1 MKEAGIRVE
10 ARLRTQPR
18 LVGTTARWIA
28 GAALL
33 GFASSALLASML
45 GLPRDAFVGFHAAI
59 VAGFGVAF
67 LRIERIDP
75 RVQLRRRWLSGLIV
89 GALAGALLAR
99 TVLLQ
104 PASPRPEGARLAWA
118 LLWDG
123 GLYGIVDVLLLSVV
137 PVLAVYGSRPA
148 DELRNPDARWRWGLA
163 ALLASLCITAAY
175 HVGFTEFRG
184 SALAAPL
191 IGNGIVTLS
200 YLASGSPV
208 APLLSHVIMHATA
221 VLHGMATTAQLPPH

>member
-1 MKEAGIRVE
+1 M
-10 ARLRTQPR
+10 
-18 LVGTTARWIA
+18 RWIFA
-28 GAALL
+28 AALL
-33 GFASSALLASML
+33 GFTSAALLASML
-45 GLPRDAFVGFHAAI
+45 GLPRDVFVGFHAAI
-59 VAGFGVAF
+59 VAGFCVGF

-75 RVQLRRRWLSGLIV
+75 RVQLRRRWLAGLLV

-104 PASPRPEGARLAWA
+104 PASPRPAGGALAWA

-123 GLYGIVDVLLLSVV
+123 GLYGLADALLLSVV

-148 DELRNPDARWRWGLA
+148 DELRNPAARWRGGLA
-163 ALLASLCITAAY
+163 ALLASLFITAAY
-175 HVGFTEFRG
+175 HFGFTEFRG
-184 SALAAPL
+184 SALVAPL

-208 APLLSHVIMHATA
+208 AALLSHAVMHSAA

>member
-1 MKEAGIRVE
+1 M
-10 ARLRTQPR
+10 TP
-18 LVGTTARWIA
+18 TRWIA

-33 GFASSALLASML
+33 GFISAALLASVL
-45 GLPRDAFVGFHAAI
+45 GLPRDVFVGFHAAI

-75 RVQLRRRWLSGLIV
+75 RVQLRRRWLAGVLV

-104 PASPRPEGARLAWA
+104 PASPRPAGGALAWA

-123 GLYGIVDVLLLSVV
+123 GLYGIADALLLSVV
-137 PVLAVYGSRPA
+137 PVLAVYGSQPA
-148 DELRNPDARWRWGLA
+148 DALRNPATRWRWGLA
-163 ALLASLCITAAY
+163 ALLASLFITAVY
-175 HVGFTEFRG
+175 HFGFTEFRG
-184 SALAAPL
+184 SALVAPL

-208 APLLSHVIMHATA
+208 APLVSHVVMHAAA

>member
-1 MKEAGIRVE
+1 M
-10 ARLRTQPR
+10 
-18 LVGTTARWIA
+18 RWVF

-33 GFASSALLASML
+33 GFVSAALLASML
-45 GLPRDAFVGFHAAI
+45 GLSRDVFVGLYAAI
-59 VAGFGVAF
+59 VAGFSVAF
-67 LRIERIDP
+67 IRIERVDP
-75 RVQLRRRWLSGLIV
+75 RVQLRRRWPAGLLV

-104 PASPRPEGARLAWA
+104 PASPRPAGGALVWA

-123 GLYGIVDVLLLSVV
+123 GLYGTADALLLSVV

-148 DELRNPDARWRWGLA
+148 DELRNPGTRWKWGLA
-163 ALLASLCITAAY
+163 ALLASLFITAAY
-175 HVGFTEFRG
+175 HFGFTEFRG
-184 SALAAPL
+184 AALVAPL

-208 APLLSHVIMHATA
+208 APLLSHVVMHAAA

>member
-1 MKEAGIRVE
+1 MV
-10 ARLRTQPR
+10 RLRW
-18 LVGTTARWIA
+18 VF

-33 GFASSALLASML
+33 GFVSAALLASTL
-45 GLPRDAFVGFHAAI
+45 GLPRDVFVGFHAAI
-59 VAGFGVAF
+59 VAGFGVGF

-75 RVQLRRRWLSGLIV
+75 RIQFRRRWPAGLLV

-104 PASPRPEGARLAWA
+104 PGSPRPEGGALAWA

-123 GLYGIVDVLLLSVV
+123 GVYGIADAVLLSVV
-137 PVLAVYGSRPA
+137 PVLAVFGSRPA
-148 DELRNPDARWRWGLA
+148 EELRNPAARLRWGVV
-163 ALLASLCITAAY
+163 ALLASLFITAAY
-175 HVGFTEFRG
+175 HFGFTEFRG
-184 SALAAPL
+184 AALAAPL

-208 APLLSHVIMHATA
+208 APLLSHVVMHAAA